1 MADRITEQ
9 VVDAIVSVRHLRRD
23 TISETSSLAEL
34 GFDSLDTLNLL
45 FALEETFHI
54 SIPDEQARRVRTV
67 GDVVEGV
74 RKLAASATVAGGTG
88 EHAA

>member
-1 MADRITEQ
+1 MADSITEK
-9 VVDAIVSVRHLRRD
+9 VLDAIVSVRHLQRENVR
-23 TISETSSLAEL
+23 EASSLAEL

-74 RKLAASATVAGGTG
+74 RKLTSAAKGAG